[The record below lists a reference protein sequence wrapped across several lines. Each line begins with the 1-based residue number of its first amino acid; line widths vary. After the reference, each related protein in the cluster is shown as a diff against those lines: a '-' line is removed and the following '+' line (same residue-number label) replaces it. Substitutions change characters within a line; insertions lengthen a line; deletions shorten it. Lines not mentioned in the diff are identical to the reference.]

1 MQLKIGYQTFVVGAT
16 IFLYDV
22 RVQRK
27 VYADAAGSLERDR
40 AAAWRALITAN
51 ARVLEKIERALAEA
65 ELPPLGWYDV
75 LLELS
80 GSADGRLRMHELAR
94 AVVLSRSGLTRLVD
108 RLEGAG
114 LLRREP
120 DPADRRG
127 SYAAITEDGR
137 EVLRRMWPVYA
148 AGIAEHFGRHL
159 TDEEARVVAST
170 LGRVADAAR
179 IR

>member
-1 MQLKIGYQTFVVGAT
+1 MLYVQLY
-16 IFLYDV
+16 FLYDGPV
-22 RVQRK
+22 EEK
-27 VYADAAGSLERDR
+27 VYADVAGSVDEGRV
-40 AAAWRALITAN
+40 AAWRALITAN
-51 ARVLEKIERALAEA
+51 ALVLEKIERALAGA
-65 ELPPLGWYDV
+65 GLPPLGWYDV

-80 GSADGRLRMHELAR
+80 AAPGGRLRMHELAH

-127 SYAAITEDGR
+127 SYAAITEEGGAT
-137 EVLRRMWPVYA
+137 LRRMWPVYA

-159 TDEEARVVAST
+159 TDEETRVIASA

-179 IR
+179 PR

>member
-1 MQLKIGYQTFVVGAT
+1 MGE
-16 IFLYDV
+16 
-22 RVQRK
+22 K
-27 VYADAAGSLERDR
+27 VYENAIRDAGGRVE
-40 AAAWRALITAN
+40 AWRALIVAN
-51 ARVLEKIERALAEA
+51 ARVVEKIERALSEA
-65 ELPPLGWYDV
+65 GLPPLGWYDV

-80 GSADGRLRMHELAR
+80 VAPGGRLRMHELAR

-114 LLRREP
+114 LLGREP

-127 SYAAITEDGR
+127 SYAAITGEGR
-137 EVLRRMWPVYA
+137 VLLRRMWPVYA

-159 TDEEARVVAST
+159 DDDEARVISAA

-179 IR
+179 AR

>member
-1 MQLKIGYQTFVVGAT
+1 MFVVRAT
-16 IFLYDV
+16 IFLYDGFM
-22 RVQRK
+22 QEK
-27 VYADAAGSLERDR
+27 VYADVAANLDQGHV
-40 AAAWRALITAN
+40 AAWRALITAN
-51 ARVLEKIERALAEA
+51 ALVLEKIERALAGA
-65 ELPPLGWYDV
+65 SLPPLGWYDV

-80 GSADGRLRMHELAR
+80 GAPDGRLRMHELAR

-127 SYAAITEDGR
+127 AYAAITEAGR
-137 EVLRRMWPVYA
+137 ATLRRMWPVYA

-159 TDEEARVVAST
+159 TDEEARVIASA
-170 LGRVADAAR
+170 LGRVAGAVR
-179 IR
+179 PH